1 MDEPSWIRDPSNPGF
16 ERYHDGTNWTERTRV
31 AQGGGRSPSGS
42 APLAGS
48 GARSGSGA
56 RGVVLVVGIAVLA
69 VVAALVWF
77 AVSGARNLTDQ
88 FADVTTNDPAA
99 ANTAAIATDVQNL
112 RIAVETAAVDTGG
125 HLPTV
130 TFSGGT
136 YQVTDSSSITQTLPA
151 GDGVT
156 AAGITGSADDD
167 YCVWVMSA
175 NGITMHATHSDAP
188 QEGGC

>member
-1 MDEPSWIRDPSNPGF
+1 MDEPGWIRDPSNPGF

-31 AQGGGRSPSGS
+31 AQAGGRSPSGS
-42 APLAGS
+42 ASLAGS
-48 GARSGSGA
+48 GSGNGA
-56 RGVVLVVGIAVLA
+56 RAVAIVVGITVLA
-69 VVAALVWF
+69 VVAAIVWF

-88 FADVTTNDPAA
+88 VADVATNAPAT

-125 HLPTV
+125 HVPTV

-156 AAGITGSADDD
+156 AAGITGSTDDD
-167 YCVWVMSA
+167 YCVWVMAA
-175 NGITMHATHSDAP
+175 NGVTMHATHSEAP